1 MSDLGSL
8 PPRVGDLEKK
18 VHTIEHQ
25 LSAMAKI
32 PERLIVVEQ
41 KVDQLGELSAKI
53 DSQNHTLINLR
64 DLIMKTQTQVKTY
77 VAWISGGG
85 AVVMF
90 LLAYGEKLV
99 KFLGKGGL

>member
-1 MSDLGSL
+1 MSNMESL
-8 PPRVGDLEKK
+8 PPRVNELEKK
-18 VHTIEHQ
+18 VHTVEHQ
-25 LSAMAKI
+25 LAAMAKI
-32 PERLIVVEQ
+32 PERLVVVEQ

-90 LLAYGEKLV
+90 LLVYGEKIL
-99 KFLGKGGL
+99 KFLGKGGI